1 MTAAGSFTQQIGC
14 ADDQVLG
21 ACGRFESQQPRHC
34 SRRRVYNCQRDL
46 TGRGRFQYQR
56 VVDADGRHHRFQV
69 VKPVG
74 SFPDYAQK
82 QIELG
87 RSQHRQRS
95 ACLPEEH
102 VGHIL
107 LTRSTVQG
115 KSYKMKD
122 QSGTE
127 KDLAIVERRR
137 NCDGMDWNRKPRKNS
152 LAEVGGMLSRVRSIS
167 QDNFQA
173 VQSLPV
179 ITRGLATSVRKMAI
193 V

>member
-1 MTAAGSFTQQIGC
+1 
-14 ADDQVLG
+14 
-21 ACGRFESQQPRHC
+21 
-34 SRRRVYNCQRDL
+34 
-46 TGRGRFQYQR
+46 
-56 VVDADGRHHRFQV
+56 
-69 VKPVG
+69 
-74 SFPDYAQK
+74 
-82 QIELG
+82 
-87 RSQHRQRS
+87 
-95 ACLPEEH
+95 
-102 VGHIL
+102 
-107 LTRSTVQG
+107 
-115 KSYKMKD
+115 MKD

-127 KDLAIVERRR
+127 KDLAIVGRRR